1 MSRLERQLK
10 VRASEPDFDQC
21 KVHMS
26 PQTKIKSIFPVLC
39 LIFLAL
45 AGKTQTDSL
54 LRKEIWKIIQHD
66 TDISFEEI
74 PGFILGI
81 IDHDS
86 VYMIGFGT
94 AEKGSDQPVS
104 NTSKFQIGGLT
115 KVFTAHLCQ
124 ILHDQNVLSYEK
136 PVNEYLPDSFQNS
149 ILDQVSILDLLTH
162 ASGLQGP
169 PENIG
174 TVQTR
179 VQDPYHNYGR
189 HHLSEYLK
197 NITVLNND
205 RTYHYAHINYALIEI
220 ILEHITGQSFRIL
233 MDTYIFRPAGMIHS
247 AIDDHPGQLTPGYDR
262 TGRKIPPWNFGS
274 FRASE
279 GMVTTC
285 GDLCRYLQAQLLSG
299 QPVSFHRLLPPRHK
313 IEGTKK
319 TYTAT
324 GWHLFKNR
332 NAPDI
337 YLHSGKTDGHAA
349 SIHFMPDTKT
359 AVILLANSPGK
370 MDGLATLVLRM
381 LNDNWKR
388 KS

>member
-1 MSRLERQLK
+1 
-10 VRASEPDFDQC
+10 
-21 KVHMS
+21 MS
-26 PQTKIKSIFPVLC
+26 PQTKIKSIFQVLC
-39 LIFLAL
+39 LMFFPL

-54 LRKEIWKIIQHD
+54 LRKEIWKIIRHD

-104 NTSKFQIGGLT
+104 DTSKFQIGGLT

-124 ILHDQNVLSYEK
+124 ILYDQNILSYEK
-136 PVNEYLPDSFQNS
+136 SINDYLPDSFQNL
-149 ILDQVSILDLLTH
+149 ILNKIGILDLLTH
-162 ASGLQGP
+162 TSGLQGP

-179 VQDPYHNYGR
+179 IQDPYHNYNR
-189 HHLSEYLK
+189 EHLADYLR
-197 NITVLNND
+197 NINALNNHG
-205 RTYHYAHINYALIEI
+205 TYHYAHVNYAVIEI
-220 ILEHITGQSFRIL
+220 ILEQITGQSFNTL
-233 MDTYIFRPAGMIHS
+233 METHIFRPAGMIQS
-247 AIDDHPGQLTPGYDR
+247 AIDDHPKHLTPGYDR
-262 TGRKIPPWNFGS
+262 TGRKIPPWNFRS

-279 GMVTTC
+279 GMATTC
-285 GDLCRYLQAQLLSG
+285 RDLCRYLRAQLLSG
-299 QPVSFHRLLPPRHK
+299 QPVSFHRLLLLRHK

-332 NAPDI
+332 NAPDL
-337 YLHSGKTDGHAA
+337 YLHSGKTDAHAA
-349 SIHFMPDTKT
+349 SIHFIPDTKT

>member
-1 MSRLERQLK
+1 MS
-10 VRASEPDFDQC
+10 A
-21 KVHMS
+21 
-26 PQTKIKSIFPVLC
+26 QTKIKLIVQVLYFIFFP
-39 LIFLAL
+39 LAV
-45 AGKTQTDSL
+45 KTQTDSH

-66 TDISFEEI
+66 TDISFEKI

-104 NTSKFQIGGLT
+104 DTSKFQIGGLT

-124 ILHDQNVLSYEK
+124 ILYEKNILSYEK
-136 PVNEYLPDSFQNS
+136 LINEYLPDSFQNL
-149 ILDQVSILDLLTH
+149 ILNKISILDLLTH
-162 ASGLQGP
+162 TSGLQGP

-174 TVQTR
+174 TVQSR
-179 VQDPYHNYGR
+179 IQDPYHNYSR
-189 HHLSEYLK
+189 QHLSDYLK
-197 NITVLNND
+197 NITALNNHQ
-205 RTYHYAHINYALIEI
+205 TYHYAHINYALIEI
-220 ILEHITGQSFRIL
+220 ILEHITGQSFKAL
-233 MDTYIFRPAGMIHS
+233 MDTHIFRPAGMIHS
-247 AIDDHPGQLTPGYDR
+247 AIDDHPEQLTPGYDR
-262 TGRKIPPWNFGS
+262 TGRKTPPWNFRS

-279 GMVTTC
+279 GVVTTC
-285 GDLCRYLQAQLLSG
+285 RDLCRYLQAQLLSG

-332 NAPDI
+332 KASDL
-337 YLHSGKTDGHAA
+337 YLHSGKTDAHAA
-349 SIHFMPDTKT
+349 SIHFITDTKT